1 MKNKT
6 LSRISTCGV
15 EETLITLIRTKWAK
29 DHWTAAHLKTRLF
42 RRQRKPRARKS
53 WNLLTGVTGVKLIV
67 SAWAISIW
75 DVLPKGPCQ
84 VPVGD
89 LKFGKRW
96 SSESKWET
104 SRWVAI
110 HYLAPGLLQQAGYES
125 GDQNGGISRDLE
137 TRKWARTVI
146 PVRLWD

>member
-1 MKNKT
+1 M
-6 LSRISTCGV
+6 
-15 EETLITLIRTKWAK
+15 
-29 DHWTAAHLKTRLF
+29 
-42 RRQRKPRARKS
+42 
-53 WNLLTGVTGVKLIV
+53 TGVRLIV
-67 SAWAISIW
+67 SACAISIW

-96 SSESKWET
+96 SSVSKWET

-125 GDQNGGISRDLE
+125 GDQNEDKTEAYPE
-137 TRKWARTVI
+137 TG
-146 PVRLWD
+146 RLDNEPAL